1 MHALHY
7 NIQYKGIHLEKWETI
22 LAKPF
27 FQKKKK
33 ESKPFLY
40 VLRIS
45 DLLVTARTCFG
56 HLTYSRL
63 MRDLEV
69 LL

>member
-1 MHALHY
+1 MHYITTFSIKAY
-7 NIQYKGIHLEKWETI
+7 I
-22 LAKPF
+22 LKIGKPYYINHF
-27 FQKKKK
+27 FKKK
-33 ESKPFLY
+33 SLSSTR

>member
-33 ESKPFLY
+33 RVSLSSTYFAFLICWSPL
-40 VLRIS
+40 VRALGIS
-45 DLLVTARTCFG
+45 RTVG
-56 HLTYSRL
+56 
-63 MRDLEV
+63 
-69 LL
+69 